1 MHFWKIPSSIDL
13 EEIIKNDPPK
23 FKHKVKIDHFY
34 YILNYLSDALFY
46 TDLEGNKGY
55 VNLNSKT
62 IQNSISNYKEY
73 LNYLLKHNIIGSDMK
88 YRPGSKSKGYKI
100 IKISYDAFIKSIPVV
115 DSVVKKNKAKEYRAN
130 CTNQKKVA
138 SKYTYLTK
146 WFNDKLKI
154 DKQGALQKVEEL
166 FPAPTGWIK
175 GNIKGKPTNSTKKY
189 SANYNIDKLAN
200 NNFHYSVDNNVGRFH
215 SSLTNLKKEL
225 RSFITYDG
233 KTLINIDIKNS
244 QPLLS
249 TILFNENFYK
259 NNKSDNIKLNN
270 IITTNTTYMIT
281 TLMLLKTLQ
290 SLDNENVNKYLEI
303 SKTDR
308 FYEGLSSMLYPDLP
322 FDRKKI
328 KALTYLIFFSNN
340 RAFGQPKM
348 QPKRDFKKIFPD
360 VYKLFCAYKKSNHP
374 FLSHVLQKIES
385 ELIIN
390 KVCKRISLEKPLLP
404 IFTIHDS
411 VVTIEGN
418 EDYVS
423 TVIKEEMKKLT
434 NIDVSLGYELW
445 KNN

>member
-13 EEIIKNDPPK
+13 DSILTEDPPK

-46 TDLEGNKGY
+46 YDLEGSKGY
-55 VNLNSKT
+55 VNLNAKT
-62 IQNSISNYKEY
+62 IQNSISNYLEY
-73 LNYLLKHNIIGSDMK
+73 LDYLLKHGIIGTDMK
-88 YRPGSKSKGYKI
+88 YEARSKSKGYKI
-100 IKISYDAFIKSIPVV
+100 TKISYDAVVKSIPIV
-115 DSVVKKNKAKEYRAN
+115 DSVVKKNRAKKYRAVSS
-130 CTNQKKVA
+130 NQKKVA
-138 SKYTYLTK
+138 SKYAYLTK
-146 WFNDKLKI
+146 WFNDKLEI
-154 DKQGALQKVEEL
+154 DKEAALHKVEEL

-175 GNIKGKPTNSTKKY
+175 GNIKGKPTKSTKKY
-189 SANYNIDKLAN
+189 SAKYNIDKLSN
-200 NNFHYSVDNNVGRFH
+200 KTFHYSVDTNVGRFH

-249 TILFNENFYK
+249 TILFDNKFY
-259 NNKSDNIKLNN
+259 NNDKSNNIKLNN
-270 IITTNTTYMIT
+270 IITTTSNTIT
-281 TLMLLKTLQ
+281 TLMLSKTLQ
-290 SLDNENVNKYLEI
+290 KLDIVNVNKYLDI
-303 SKTDR
+303 AKTDR
-308 FYEGLSSMLYPDLP
+308 FYEELSRILYPDLP
-322 FDRKKI
+322 FNKAKI
-328 KALTYLIFFSNN
+328 KTLTYLIFFSNN

-348 QPKRDFKKIFPD
+348 QPKRDFKQTFPE

-390 KVCKRISLEKPLLP
+390 KVCKRISIEKPLLP

-411 VVTIEGN
+411 VVTIKGN

-423 TVIKEEMKKLT
+423 SVIKEEMKKLA
-434 NIDVSLGYELW
+434 NINVYLGYEVW
-445 KNN
+445 E